1 MSILR
6 PPVLLA
12 VCLGLFASAG
22 TSVDARAEATAPNDV
37 MQCDRAGEPGR
48 VRCTVET
55 LATPGRTISWAE
67 VEIVSVPEFAL
78 ALRGRVGPQDATSKE
93 RTRWR
98 FALALASKRTG
109 RGEVVAR
116 VRVVECTDDKRC
128 FTREGRAAT
137 EIVVG
142 AAP

>member
-1 MSILR
+1 MRTLAALAAVVSA
-6 PPVLLA
+6 LA
-12 VCLGLFASAG
+12 VLVGVPGAS
-22 TSVDARAEATAPNDV
+22 RAADPPLDS

-48 VRCTVET
+48 VRCSVET
-55 LATPGRTISWAE
+55 LASAGKTIEWAE
-67 VEIVSVPEFAL
+67 VEIVSVPDFAI
-78 ALRGRVGPQDATSKE
+78 ALRGRLGPLDAASKE
-93 RTRWR
+93 PARWR

-128 FTREGRAAT
+128 TTREDRIVT

-142 AAP
+142 SS